1 VEVPKGSPFIVYFV
15 YLNKLYQYIFQQQG
29 MKNYE
34 DAFKKHVVCE
44 LYVKR
49 NTIKKMKTMN
59 MAVVPW
65 YARHGL

>member
-1 VEVPKGSPFIVYFV
+1 
-15 YLNKLYQYIFQQQG
+15 
-29 MKNYE
+29 
-34 DAFKKHVVCE
+34 
-44 LYVKR
+44 VKR